1 MNAPAAMLRRRTF
14 GRSAGHGRKML
25 AGAAMT
31 APALTL
37 FVVLFII
44 PMGTAIDL
52 ALLADGTPDLSLL
65 AQALSGSYRQD
76 LVFTIATAAAAAML
90 CVILGLAVALILLRL
105 APSLR
110 RLGEV
115 LVLVPLVV
123 PHIVAA
129 YAIWLT
135 LLPGGPLS
143 AILSAI
149 GLSGVLSQISGG
161 VTALIVAL
169 VWKFLP
175 VATLTITAALD
186 GLDPSLEE
194 AAQDV
199 GAGPWRRF
207 FSITVPQLVPAM
219 VAGGSLTFIMAAAQF
234 SITLVVYAGK
244 SPTTV
249 PMGIYFEA
257 FGLGRWEIA
266 SALGLVLT
274 AATLFI
280 LAATSAIS
288 RRKASS

>member
-1 MNAPAAMLRRRTF
+1 MIAQAGMIRQRRFDRP
-14 GRSAGHGRKML
+14 AGHGRKML
-25 AGAAMT
+25 AGAVMT
-31 APALTL
+31 APALML
-37 FVVLFII
+37 FVMLFIV
-44 PMGTAIDL
+44 PMGTAVDM
-52 ALLADGTPDLSLL
+52 ALFVGGTPDLSLL

-76 LVFTIATAAAAAML
+76 LIFTIATAAAAAML

-105 APSLR
+105 APGWR

-115 LVLVPLVV
+115 LVLIPLVV

-143 AILSAI
+143 AILSTI
-149 GLSGVLSQISGG
+149 GLSNALSQISGG

-175 VATLTITAALD
+175 VATLTIAAALD

-274 AATLFI
+274 AATLCI
-280 LAATSAIS
+280 LAATSALS